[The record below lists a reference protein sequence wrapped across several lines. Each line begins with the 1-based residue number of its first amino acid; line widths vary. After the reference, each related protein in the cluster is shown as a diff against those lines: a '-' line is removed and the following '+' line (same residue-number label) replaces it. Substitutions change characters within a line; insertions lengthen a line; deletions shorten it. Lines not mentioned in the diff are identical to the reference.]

1 MKYYIPLHRDNID
14 NVITAESIAPADY
27 YSLRGYGYNY
37 FKALKDITGRRW
49 ISLFES
55 PVKSNEYN
63 IREEVVYVE
72 MDGES
77 LGHYNSRPFEG
88 GMQISEPIA
97 LLPWNCRFLFQ
108 SEESLR
114 QAVIMCRSSL
124 CNKHWSY
131 YEFDLMGQL
140 PSDYVKVSIIDE
152 NAVALSLTTGD
163 MTNLSAENRLKGF
176 LYAYIMGRYVSLS
189 TQLALLLQTE
199 RRIYDIAT
207 AMTSIQGYERERFK
221 SQLTDLETLF
231 EKYDPNRA
239 ELQRRW
245 KEMIESRIEGTPNQQ
260 AFEAIVNELGGECIM
275 KSALAQKTGL
285 VIRQGT
291 QTIHANYVDWNRY
304 KTELEGYTQQHLAAF
319 RIRRGDTNTTD
330 DFTFDGTK
338 VIFNQKY
345 GSFYGQLIT
354 KIIEGA
360 QLLNTE
366 TLRLHRLDIAS
377 ELTRMVRD
385 MKIECGQEWEGS
397 VERIYLNDLRQ
408 HIASGELFDVT
419 KTQNIV
425 LKSLAIFVLKGD
437 DYEEMM
443 RYMEYNAVTDYRFV
457 LGLWGACVGYAD
469 MPKTAIQRMHLD
481 TQGEAKIYISSHQ
494 LTGEAL
500 KDTTVTP
507 HVYQFQRKEERPKT
521 ISHVL
526 IQALN
531 DKTIGLTKAQKSSI
545 MTLWEE
551 MGGKI
556 DDAFFSKVSKIKG
569 IGSVKLSKL
578 KKAIGPKTSDA
589 EATPDLFGQ
598 QSFDGKQVFDINAW
612 QFIEPLLPDDSTVK
626 NRVKEDLKWFIGHS
640 RRSETN
646 KQLLSNYQKHLIQ
659 KAHPSNPR
667 YGWTAT
673 YFGGIDID
681 RIIARLEEIY
691 L

>member
-1 MKYYIPLHRDNID
+1 MKYYIPLHRDNVD

-27 YSLRGYGYNY
+27 YPLKGYGYNY

-49 ISLFES
+49 TSLFER
-55 PVKSNEYN
+55 PLKTIEDNN
-63 IREEVVYVE
+63 REEVVYVE
-72 MDGES
+72 IDGES
-77 LGHYNSRPFEG
+77 IGHYNSRSFEG
-88 GMQISEPIA
+88 GMQISKPIA

-124 CNKHWSY
+124 CNKHWIY
-131 YEFDLMGQL
+131 YKFDLIGQP
-140 PSDYVKVSIIDE
+140 PSDYVKIKTLDDDPDSMRLIPVD
-152 NAVALSLTTGD
+152 VTK
-163 MTNLSAENRLKGF
+163 LSAENRLKGF

-231 EKYDPNRA
+231 EQYDPSRT

-245 KEMIESRIEGTPNQQ
+245 KEMIESRIEGTSNQQ
-260 AFEAIVNELGGECIM
+260 AFETIVNELGGEGIM
-275 KSALAQKTGL
+275 KATLAQKTGL
-285 VIRQGT
+285 SIRQGL
-291 QTIHANYVDWNRY
+291 QTINANYVDWGRY
-304 KTELEGYTQQHLAAF
+304 KIEIESYTQQHLTNF

-330 DFTFDGTK
+330 DFSTDGTK
-338 VIFNQKY
+338 VVFNQKY

-360 QLLNTE
+360 ELLNTE
-366 TLRLHRLDIAS
+366 TLRLHRLDVAS

-419 KTQNIV
+419 KIQDIV

-481 TQGEAKIYISSHQ
+481 SQGEAKIYVTTHQ
-494 LTGEAL
+494 LTGEVSE
-500 KDTTVTP
+500 DTTVTP
-507 HVYQFQRKEERPKT
+507 HVYQFKKKEERPQT

-531 DKTIGLTKAQKSSI
+531 DKTIGLTKAQKSSV
-545 MTLWEE
+545 MALWEE
-551 MGGKI
+551 TGGKV
-556 DDAFFSKVSKIKG
+556 DEAFFNKVSNIKG
-569 IGSVKLSKL
+569 IGSVKLNKL
-578 KKAIGPKTSDA
+578 KKTIGYNPSVA
-589 EATPDLFGQ
+589 ETVPDLFGQ
-598 QSFDGKQVFDINAW
+598 QLTEGKQVFDISAW
-612 QFIEPLLPDDSTVK
+612 QYIEPLLPDDQTVK

-640 RRSETN
+640 RRNDTN
-646 KQLLSNYQKHLIQ
+646 RQFLSNYQKHLMQ
-659 KAHPSNPR
+659 KAHPANPR
-667 YGWTAT
+667 YSWTAT
-673 YFGGIDID
+673 YFGGLDID
-681 RIIARLEEIY
+681 GIIARLEEIY